1 MTLITYSDKTPLR
14 FGVGA
19 LYLLI
24 MKTLHIDI
32 ETYSEVDLLGSGLY
46 RYAIGKEFALLLF
59 AYAIDGGEVKVI
71 DVANGE
77 KIPEEIISAL
87 FDDSVTKVAHNATF
101 ERICLSRYFARSMSA
116 DAWRCTMAQASRM
129 GLPLSLCEASKAL
142 GCDEIKDERGK
153 MLIKIFC
160 VPQKPNAGNGMRTR
174 ITSADAP
181 GMWAQFK
188 DYCAQDV
195 RVEMA
200 IDKATVVG
208 RACGAFE
215 QSIYELDAR
224 INDYGVMIDR
234 EFAEACVRLDG
245 NIRERLL
252 GEAKRI
258 TGLDNPM
265 SPQQLTQWLA
275 TRGIKTYSLNAAR
288 VEEIM
293 QRTRD
298 IDVLRVLA
306 IRQQLSK
313 ISTSK
318 YNTMLAVMGDDDRAR
333 GLFQYYGTH
342 TGRWAGRLIQM
353 HNLPRT
359 GDIDIPTARIAV
371 KNWDIDAV
379 EMEFGNVTEVLS
391 QLVRTA
397 FIAPRGKMLVVC
409 DYSAIEARVLS
420 WLAGESWRLDVFR
433 THGKIYE
440 ATAAKLYNV
449 GIDDIKPKDK
459 RRDHGKVAELALGY
473 QGGVNALM
481 SMGADKVGLSYG
493 QIVDTVNA
501 WRNAN
506 PNIVKLWTKASDA
519 VVYCARYRE
528 VASITDNITCE
539 MYGDTMYIALPS
551 GRYIA
556 YPGITY
562 DKEGV
567 SYEDNDRKRSK
578 VRLYGGKIIENIVQG
593 IARDC
598 LAEAMLRIDAQ
609 GYRIVGHVH
618 DEVIVEVDAD
628 DTKAPDV
635 IKSIFDQAPAW
646 ANGLPLRGE
655 GFTTQYYRK

>member
-1 MTLITYSDKTPLR
+1 
-14 FGVGA
+14 
-19 LYLLI
+19 
-24 MKTLHIDI
+24 MKTLYIDI
-32 ETYSEVDLLGSGLY
+32 ETYSEVNLLDSGLY
-46 RYAIGKEFALLLF
+46 RYASGKEFAILLF
-59 AYAIDGGEVKVI
+59 AYSIDGADVQVVDIAQGER
-71 DVANGE
+71 
-77 KIPEEIISAL
+77 IPEDVESAL
-87 FDDSVTKVAHNATF
+87 FDDSVVKVAHHANF
-101 ERICLSRYFARSMSA
+101 ERVCLSRYFARAIPAS
-116 DAWRCTMAQASRM
+116 AWRCTLAQCARM
-129 GLPLSLCEASKAL
+129 GLPVSLCEAAKAL
-142 GCDEIKDERGK
+142 GVDQLKDENGK
-153 MLIKIFC
+153 RLINIFC
-160 VPQKPNAGNGMRTR
+160 VPQKPSKANGMRTR
-174 ITSADAP
+174 ITPDMAP
-181 GMWAQFK
+181 TMWQQFK

-195 RVEMA
+195 RSEMA

-208 RACGAFE
+208 RACGEFE
-215 QSIYELDAR
+215 QSIYELDTR

-245 NIRERLL
+245 NVRERLL
-252 GEAKRI
+252 AEAKRI
-258 TGLDNPM
+258 TKLDNPM
-265 SPQQLTQWLA
+265 SPQQLTEWLA

-333 GLFQYYGTH
+333 GLFQYYVTH

-359 GDIDIPTARIAV
+359 GDIDIPTARMAV
-371 KNWDIDAV
+371 KNWDVDAV
-379 EMEFGNVTEVLS
+379 ELEFGNVTEVLS
-391 QLVRTA
+391 QLIRTA

-420 WLAGESWRLDVFR
+420 WLAGESWRMDVFR

-449 GIDDIKPKDK
+449 SIDDIKPKDK

-481 SMGADKVGLSYG
+481 AMGADKVGLSYG
-493 QIVDTVNA
+493 QLVDTVNA

-506 PNIVKLWTKASDA
+506 PNIVKLWAEANAS

-528 VASITDNITCE
+528 VTSIVDGYTCE

-556 YPGITY
+556 YPGITH

-567 SYEDNDRKRSK
+567 SYEDNDRKRTK
-578 VRLYGGKIIENIVQG
+578 VHLYGGKIVENIVQG

-628 DTKAPDV
+628 DTEAPDI

-646 ANGLPLRGE
+646 APCLPLRGE

>member
-1 MTLITYSDKTPLR
+1 
-14 FGVGA
+14 
-19 LYLLI
+19 
-24 MKTLHIDI
+24 MKTLYIDI
-32 ETYSEVDLLGSGLY
+32 ETYSEVNLLDSGLY
-46 RYAIGKEFALLLF
+46 RYASGKEFAILLF
-59 AYAIDGGEVKVI
+59 AYSIDGADVQVVDIAQGER
-71 DVANGE
+71 
-77 KIPEEIISAL
+77 IPEDVECAL
-87 FDDSVTKVAHNATF
+87 FDDSVVKVAHHANF
-101 ERICLSRYFARSMSA
+101 ERVCLSRYFSRAIPAS
-116 DAWRCTMAQASRM
+116 AWRCTLAQCARIGS
-129 GLPLSLCEASKAL
+129 PVSLCEAAKAL
-142 GCDEIKDERGK
+142 GVDQLKDENGK
-153 MLIKIFC
+153 RLINIFC
-160 VPQKPNAGNGMRTR
+160 VPQKPSKANGMRTR
-174 ITSADAP
+174 ITPDMAP
-181 GMWAQFK
+181 TMWQQFK

-195 RVEMA
+195 RSEMA

-208 RACGAFE
+208 RAWGEFE
-215 QSIYELDAR
+215 QSIYELDTR

-245 NIRERLL
+245 NVRERLL

-258 TGLDNPM
+258 TKLDNPM
-265 SPQQLTQWLA
+265 SPQQLTEWLA

-359 GDIDIPTARIAV
+359 GDIDIPTARMAV
-371 KNWDIDAV
+371 KNWDVDAV
-379 EMEFGNVTEVLS
+379 ELEFGNVTEVLS
-391 QLVRTA
+391 QLIRTA

-420 WLAGESWRLDVFR
+420 WLAGESWRMDVFR

-449 GIDDIKPKDK
+449 SIDDIKPKDK

-481 SMGADKVGLSYG
+481 AMGADKVGLSYG
-493 QIVDTVNA
+493 QLVDTVNA

-506 PNIVKLWTKASDA
+506 PNIVKLWIKASDA
-519 VVYCARYRE
+519 VVYSARYRE
-528 VASITDNITCE
+528 VTSIADGYTCE

-556 YPGITY
+556 YPGITH

-567 SYEDNDRKRSK
+567 SYEDNDRKRTK
-578 VRLYGGKIIENIVQG
+578 VHLYGGKIIENIVQG

-628 DTKAPDV
+628 DTDAPDI

-646 ANGLPLRGE
+646 APGLPLRGE

>member
-1 MTLITYSDKTPLR
+1 MTMIIYSDKTPLR
-14 FGVGA
+14 FSVGA

-32 ETYSEVDLLGSGLY
+32 ETYSEVDLLESGLY
-46 RYAIGKEFALLLF
+46 RYASGKEFALLLF

-129 GLPLSLCEASKAL
+129 GLPVSLCEAAKAL
-142 GCDEIKDERGK
+142 GVDQLKDENGK
-153 MLIKIFC
+153 RLINIFC
-160 VPQKPNAGNGMRTR
+160 VPQKPSKSNGMRTR
-174 ITSADAP
+174 ITPDIAP
-181 GMWAQFK
+181 IMWQQFK

-265 SPQQLTQWLA
+265 SPQQLTKWLA

-288 VEEIM
+288 IEEIM

-342 TGRWAGRLIQM
+342 TGRWAGRLVQM

-379 EMEFGNVTEVLS
+379 EIEFGNVTEVLS
-391 QLVRTA
+391 QLIRTA

-420 WLAGESWRLDVFR
+420 WLACERWRIDVFR

-449 GIDDIKPKDK
+449 SIEDIKTKDK

-473 QGGVNALM
+473 QGGVNALTA
-481 SMGADKVGLSYG
+481 MGADKVGLSYG
-493 QIVDTVNA
+493 QLVDTVNA

-506 PNIVKLWTKASDA
+506 PNIVKMWTKAIDV

-528 VASITDNITCE
+528 VASIADNITCE

-567 SYEDNDRKRSK
+567 SYEDNDRKRTK
-578 VRLYGGKIIENIVQG
+578 VRLYGGKIVENIVQG

-618 DEVIVEVDAD
+618 DEVIVEVDAE
-628 DTKAPDV
+628 DTEAPEI

-646 ANGLPLRGE
+646 APGLPLRGE

>member
-1 MTLITYSDKTPLR
+1 M
-14 FGVGA
+14 
-19 LYLLI
+19 
-24 MKTLHIDI
+24 
-32 ETYSEVDLLGSGLY
+32 
-46 RYAIGKEFALLLF
+46 
-59 AYAIDGGEVKVI
+59 
-71 DVANGE
+71 
-77 KIPEEIISAL
+77 
-87 FDDSVTKVAHNATF
+87 
-101 ERICLSRYFARSMSA
+101 
-116 DAWRCTMAQASRM
+116 
-129 GLPLSLCEASKAL
+129 
-142 GCDEIKDERGK
+142 
-153 MLIKIFC
+153 
-160 VPQKPNAGNGMRTR
+160 
-174 ITSADAP
+174 
-181 GMWAQFK
+181 
-188 DYCAQDV
+188 
-195 RVEMA
+195 
-200 IDKATVVG
+200 
-208 RACGAFE
+208 
-215 QSIYELDAR
+215 
-224 INDYGVMIDR
+224 
-234 EFAEACVRLDG
+234 
-245 NIRERLL
+245 
-252 GEAKRI
+252 
-258 TGLDNPM
+258 
-265 SPQQLTQWLA
+265 
-275 TRGIKTYSLNAAR
+275 
-288 VEEIM
+288 
-293 QRTRD
+293 
-298 IDVLRVLA
+298 LA

-342 TGRWAGRLIQM
+342 TGRWSGRLIQM

-359 GDIDIPTARIAV
+359 GDIDIPTARLAV
-371 KNWDIDAV
+371 KNWDVDAV
-379 EMEFGNVTEVLS
+379 ELEFGNVTEVLS
-391 QLVRTA
+391 QLIRTA
-397 FIAPRGKMLVVC
+397 FIAPHGKMLVVC

-420 WLAGESWRLDVFR
+420 WLAGESWRMDVFR

-449 GIDDIKPKDK
+449 SIDDIKPKDK

-481 SMGADKVGLSYG
+481 AMGADKVGLSYG
-493 QIVDTVNA
+493 QLVDTVNA

-506 PNIVKLWTKASDA
+506 PNIVKLWIKASDA

-528 VASITDNITCE
+528 VSSIVDNITCE

-567 SYEDNDRKRSK
+567 SYEDNDRKRTK
-578 VRLYGGKIIENIVQG
+578 VHLYGGKIVENIVQG

-628 DTKAPDV
+628 DTEAPDI

-646 ANGLPLRGE
+646 APGLPLRGE

>member
-1 MTLITYSDKTPLR
+1 
-14 FGVGA
+14 
-19 LYLLI
+19 
-24 MKTLHIDI
+24 MKTLYIDI
-32 ETYSEVDLLGSGLY
+32 ETYSEVNLLDSGLY
-46 RYAIGKEFALLLF
+46 RYASGKEFAILLF
-59 AYAIDGGEVKVI
+59 AYSIDGADVQVVDIAQGER
-71 DVANGE
+71 
-77 KIPEEIISAL
+77 IPEDVEIAL
-87 FDDSVTKVAHNATF
+87 FDNNVVKVAHHANF
-101 ERICLSRYFARSMSA
+101 ERVCLSRYFARAIPAS
-116 DAWRCTMAQASRM
+116 AWRCTLAQCARM
-129 GLPLSLCEASKAL
+129 GLPVSLCEAAKAL
-142 GCDEIKDERGK
+142 GVDQLKDENGK
-153 MLIKIFC
+153 RLINIFC
-160 VPQKPNAGNGMRTR
+160 VPQKPSKANGMRTR
-174 ITSADAP
+174 ITPDMAP
-181 GMWAQFK
+181 TMWQQFK

-195 RVEMA
+195 RSEMA

-208 RACGAFE
+208 RACGEFE
-215 QSIYELDAR
+215 QSIYELDTR

-245 NIRERLL
+245 NVRERLL
-252 GEAKRI
+252 AEAKRI
-258 TGLDNPM
+258 TKLDNPM
-265 SPQQLTQWLA
+265 SPQQLTEWLA

-342 TGRWAGRLIQM
+342 TGRWSGRLIQM

-359 GDIDIPTARIAV
+359 GEIDIPTARLAV
-371 KNWDIDAV
+371 QNWDIDSV
-379 EMEFGNVTEVLS
+379 ELEFGNVTEVLS
-391 QLVRTA
+391 QLIRTA
-397 FIAPRGKMLVVC
+397 FIAPHGKMLVVC

-420 WLAGESWRLDVFR
+420 WLAGESWRMDVFR

-449 GIDDIKPKDK
+449 SIDDIKPKDK

-481 SMGADKVGLSYG
+481 AMGADKVGLSYG
-493 QIVDTVNA
+493 QLVDTVNA

-506 PNIVKLWTKASDA
+506 PNIVKLWTKANDA
-519 VVYCARYRE
+519 VVYCARHRE
-528 VASITDNITCE
+528 VASIADNITCE

-567 SYEDNDRKRSK
+567 SYEDNDRKRTK
-578 VRLYGGKIIENIVQG
+578 VHLYGGKIVENIVQG

-618 DEVIVEVDAD
+618 DEVIVEVDAE
-628 DTKAPDV
+628 DTEAPDI

-646 ANGLPLRGE
+646 APGLPLRGE